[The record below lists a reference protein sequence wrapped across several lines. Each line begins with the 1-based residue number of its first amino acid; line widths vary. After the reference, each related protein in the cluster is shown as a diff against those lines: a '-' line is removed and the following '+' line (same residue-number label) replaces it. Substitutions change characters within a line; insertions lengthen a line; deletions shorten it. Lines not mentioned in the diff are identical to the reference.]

1 MTDPGFPLYTLE
13 GWSKQFPWVLAG
25 ITHKGSPP
33 DFFDLRKE
41 DKNRKDRML
50 QIWQGT
56 GFHSLITIPQ
66 VHGTDLVVHDS
77 DLSGYVAL
85 RDGADGHATCRPGV
99 LLSITVADCVP
110 VYLLDTENKAVMLLH
125 AGWRGVA
132 GKIITKGIN
141 LFSERWNSDLDD
153 IYMHL
158 GPAICGD
165 CYEVGPEVFK
175 SLGLDPPLEPNPVN
189 LRAILGGQARESG
202 IRKSQISTS
211 EECTLCGEE
220 DFFSHRNGDMGRQV
234 ALIGIRP

>member
-1 MTDPGFPLYTLE
+1 MDSGFPLYTLE
-13 GWSKQFPWVLAG
+13 GWSKRFPWVLAG
-25 ITHKGSPP
+25 ITHKGSASNS
-33 DFFDLRKE
+33 FDLRKE
-41 DKNRKDRML
+41 DKNCKDRML
-50 QIWQGT
+50 QVRQGT
-56 GFHSLITIPQ
+56 GFHSLVRIPQ
-66 VHGTDLVVHDS
+66 VHGTDLVVHDL
-77 DLSGYVAL
+77 DLSGYVVL
-85 RDGADGHATCRPGV
+85 RDDADGHATCRPGV

-110 VYLLDTENKAVMLLH
+110 VYLLDSENKAVMLLH

-132 GKIITKGIN
+132 GKIITKGIE
-141 LFSERWNSDLDD
+141 LLSERWNSDLND

-175 SLGLDPPLEPNPVN
+175 SLGLDPPLGPTPVN
-189 LRAILGGQARESG
+189 LRALLGGQARESG